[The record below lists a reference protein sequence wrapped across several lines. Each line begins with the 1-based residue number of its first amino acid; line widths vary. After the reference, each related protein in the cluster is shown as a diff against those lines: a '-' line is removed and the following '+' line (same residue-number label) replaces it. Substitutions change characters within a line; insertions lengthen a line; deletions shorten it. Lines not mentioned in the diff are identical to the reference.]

1 MPILK
6 AVMALVLLTPLL
18 GGAQTPSSV
27 ELNKTKPLPSAF
39 VSADINKDGQISR
52 EEAQK
57 AKIPSLSFDAAD
69 KDKNGKLNL
78 SEWTLL
84 KF

>member
-6 AVMALVLLTPLL
+6 VAMVLVLLMPML

-27 ELNKTKPLPSAF
+27 EVNKTKPLPNSF

>member
-6 AVMALVLLTPLL
+6 ALMLSVLFMPLL
-18 GGAQTPSSV
+18 GGAQTPFSV
-27 ELNKTKPLPSAF
+27 EVNKTKPLPSAF
-39 VSADINKDGQISR
+39 AAADINKDGQISR

-57 AKIPSLSFDAAD
+57 ARIPSLSFDAAD
-69 KDKNGKLNL
+69 KDKNGRLNL

>member
-6 AVMALVLLTPLL
+6 VVPVLVLFMPLL

-27 ELNKTKPLPSAF
+27 DLNKSKPLPSAF
-39 VSADINKDGQISR
+39 VAADINKDGQISR

-57 AKIPSLSFDAAD
+57 AKIPNLSFDAAD

>member
-1 MPILK
+1 MSILK
-6 AVMALVLLTPLL
+6 AVMVLALLMPLL
-18 GGAQTPSSV
+18 GGAQAPSSV
-27 ELNKTKPLPSAF
+27 DLNKSKPLPSAF
-39 VSADINKDGQISR
+39 VAADINKDGQISR

-57 AKIPSLSFDAAD
+57 AKISNLNFDAAD

>member
-6 AVMALVLLTPLL
+6 VVMVFLSLMPLL

-39 VSADINKDGQISR
+39 VAADINKDGLISR

-57 AKIPSLSFDAAD
+57 AKIPNLSFDAAD
-69 KDKNGKLNL
+69 KDKNGRLNL

>member
-1 MPILK
+1 MSILK
-6 AVMALVLLTPLL
+6 AVMVLVLLMPVL
-18 GGAQTPSSV
+18 GGAQAPSSV

-39 VSADINKDGQISR
+39 VAADINKDGQISR

-57 AKIPSLSFDAAD
+57 AKIPNLSFDAAD
-69 KDKNGKLNL
+69 KDKNGRLNL

>member
-1 MPILK
+1 MSILK
-6 AVMALVLLTPLL
+6 AVIVLALLMPLL
-18 GGAQTPSSV
+18 GGAQAPSSV
-27 ELNKTKPLPSAF
+27 ELYKTKPLPSAF
-39 VSADINKDGQISR
+39 VAADINKDGQISR

-69 KDKNGKLNL
+69 KDKNGRLNL

>member
-6 AVMALVLLTPLL
+6 AVLVLILFMPLL

-27 ELNKTKPLPSAF
+27 DLNKSKPLPSAF
-39 VSADINKDGQISR
+39 VAADINKDGQISR

-57 AKIPSLSFDAAD
+57 AKIPNLSFDAAD

>member
-6 AVMALVLLTPLL
+6 AVLVLVLFMPLL

-27 ELNKTKPLPSAF
+27 DLNKSKPLPSAF
-39 VSADINKDGQISR
+39 VAADINKDGQISR

-57 AKIPSLSFDAAD
+57 AKISNLSFDAAD

>member
-6 AVMALVLLTPLL
+6 AVLVLVLFIPIL

-27 ELNKTKPLPSAF
+27 DLNKSKPLPSAF
-39 VSADINKDGQISR
+39 VAADINKDGQISR

>member
-6 AVMALVLLTPLL
+6 AVLALVLLTPLL

-27 ELNKTKPLPSAF
+27 DLNKSKPLPSAF
-39 VSADINKDGQISR
+39 VAADINKDGQISR

-57 AKIPSLSFDAAD
+57 AKIPNLSFDAAD

>member
-6 AVMALVLLTPLL
+6 VVPVLVLFMPLL

-27 ELNKTKPLPSAF
+27 DLNKSKPLPSAF
-39 VSADINKDGQISR
+39 VAADLNKDGQISR

-57 AKIPSLSFDAAD
+57 AKIPNLSFDAAD

>member
-6 AVMALVLLTPLL
+6 AVLVLVLFMPML

-27 ELNKTKPLPSAF
+27 ELNKTKSLPSAF
-39 VSADINKDGQISR
+39 VAADINKDGQISR

-57 AKIPSLSFDAAD
+57 AKIPNLSFDAAD

>member
-6 AVMALVLLTPLL
+6 AVMVLVLLMPLL
-18 GGAQTPSSV
+18 GGAQTPSPV

-39 VSADINKDGQISR
+39 VAADINKDGQISR

-57 AKIPSLSFDAAD
+57 AKIPTLSFDAAD
-69 KDKNGKLNL
+69 KDKNGRLNL

>member
-6 AVMALVLLTPLL
+6 VVMVFVSLMPLL

-39 VSADINKDGQISR
+39 VAADINKDGLISR

-57 AKIPSLSFDAAD
+57 AKIPNLSFDAAD
-69 KDKNGKLNL
+69 KDKNGRLNL

>member
-1 MPILK
+1 MPILR
-6 AVMALVLLTPLL
+6 VALVLVLFMPLL

-27 ELNKTKPLPSAF
+27 ELNKSKPLPSAF
-39 VSADINKDGQISR
+39 VAADINKDGQISR

-57 AKIPSLSFDAAD
+57 AKISNLSFDAAD

>member
-6 AVMALVLLTPLL
+6 AVMVFVLFVPLL

-27 ELNKTKPLPSAF
+27 EVNKTRPVPSAF
-39 VSADINKDGQISR
+39 AAADINKDGQISR

-57 AKIPSLSFDAAD
+57 ARIPSLSFDAAD
-69 KDKNGKLNL
+69 KDKNGRLNL

>member
-6 AVMALVLLTPLL
+6 AVLALVLLTPLL

-27 ELNKTKPLPSAF
+27 DLNKSKPLPSAF
-39 VSADINKDGQISR
+39 VAADINKDGQISR

-57 AKIPSLSFDAAD
+57 AKIPNLSFDAAD

-84 KF
+84 

>member
-1 MPILK
+1 MPILR
-6 AVMALVLLTPLL
+6 VVLVLVLFMPVL

-27 ELNKTKPLPSAF
+27 DLNKSKPLPSAF
-39 VSADINKDGQISR
+39 VAADINKDGQISR

-57 AKIPSLSFDAAD
+57 AKISNLSFDAAD
-69 KDKNGKLNL
+69 KDKNGRLNL

>member
-6 AVMALVLLTPLL
+6 AVMVLVLLMPLL

-27 ELNKTKPLPSAF
+27 ELNKTKPPPNSF
-39 VSADINKDGQISR
+39 VSADINKDGQVSR

-57 AKIPSLSFDAAD
+57 AGISNLSFDAAD
-69 KDKNGKLNL
+69 KDKNGRLNL

>member
-6 AVMALVLLTPLL
+6 AVLVLVSFMPLL

-27 ELNKTKPLPSAF
+27 DLNKSKLLPSAF
-39 VSADINKDGQISR
+39 VAADINKDGQISR

>member
-6 AVMALVLLTPLL
+6 AVLVLILFMPLL

-27 ELNKTKPLPSAF
+27 DLNKSKPLPSAF
-39 VSADINKDGQISR
+39 VAADINKDGQISR

>member
-1 MPILK
+1 V
-6 AVMALVLLTPLL
+6 A
-18 GGAQTPSSV
+18 
-27 ELNKTKPLPSAF
+27 
-39 VSADINKDGQISR
+39 ADINKDGQISR

>member
-6 AVMALVLLTPLL
+6 AVIVFVSLMPLL

-39 VSADINKDGQISR
+39 VEADINKDGQISR

-57 AKIPSLSFDAAD
+57 AKIPNLSFDAAD
-69 KDKNGKLNL
+69 KDKNGRLNL

>member
-1 MPILK
+1 MSILK
-6 AVMALVLLTPLL
+6 VVMAMALLMPLL
-18 GGAQTPSSV
+18 VGAQVPSSV

-39 VSADINKDGQISR
+39 VAADINKDGQISR

-57 AKIPSLSFDAAD
+57 AKIPNLSFDAAD

>member
-1 MPILK
+1 MSILK
-6 AVMALVLLTPLL
+6 TVMVLVLLMPLV

-27 ELNKTKPLPSAF
+27 ELNKTKPPPSSF
-39 VSADINKDGQISR
+39 VLADINKDGQISR

-57 AKIPSLSFDAAD
+57 AGIPNLSFEAAD
-69 KDKNGKLNL
+69 KDKNGRLNL
-78 SEWTLL
+78 SEWTVL

>member
-6 AVMALVLLTPLL
+6 VVLVLILFMPLL

-27 ELNKTKPLPSAF
+27 DLNKSKPLPSAF
-39 VSADINKDGQISR
+39 VAADINKDGQISR

-57 AKIPSLSFDAAD
+57 AKIPNLSFDAAD

>member
-6 AVMALVLLTPLL
+6 AVLVLVLFMPML
-18 GGAQTPSSV
+18 GGAQMPSSV
-27 ELNKTKPLPSAF
+27 ELNKTKALPSAF
-39 VSADINKDGQISR
+39 VAADINKDGQISR

-69 KDKNGKLNL
+69 KDKNGRLNL

>member
-1 MPILK
+1 MPILRV
-6 AVMALVLLTPLL
+6 VMVFVSLMPLL

-39 VSADINKDGQISR
+39 VAADINKDGQISR

-69 KDKNGKLNL
+69 KDKNGRLNL

>member
-6 AVMALVLLTPLL
+6 SVLVLVLFMPLL

-27 ELNKTKPLPSAF
+27 DLNKSKPLPSAF
-39 VSADINKDGQISR
+39 VAADINKDGQISR

-57 AKIPSLSFDAAD
+57 AKIPNLSFDAAD

>member
-6 AVMALVLLTPLL
+6 VVPVLVLFMPLL

-27 ELNKTKPLPSAF
+27 DLNKSKPLPSAF
-39 VSADINKDGQISR
+39 VAADLNKDGQISR

-57 AKIPSLSFDAAD
+57 AKISNFNFDAAD

>member
-6 AVMALVLLTPLL
+6 VAMVFVLFMPML

-27 ELNKTKPLPSAF
+27 EVNKTKPLPSAF

-57 AKIPSLSFDAAD
+57 AKIPNLSFDAAD

>member
-1 MPILK
+1 V
-6 AVMALVLLTPLL
+6 A
-18 GGAQTPSSV
+18 
-27 ELNKTKPLPSAF
+27 
-39 VSADINKDGQISR
+39 ADINKDGQISR

-57 AKIPSLSFDAAD
+57 AKISNFNFDAAD

>member
-6 AVMALVLLTPLL
+6 VVMVFFSLMPLL

-39 VSADINKDGQISR
+39 VAADINKDGLISR

-57 AKIPSLSFDAAD
+57 AKIPNLSFDAAD
-69 KDKNGKLNL
+69 KDKNGRLNL

>member
-6 AVMALVLLTPLL
+6 AVLVLVLFMPLL
-18 GGAQTPSSV
+18 GGAQTPSSID
-27 ELNKTKPLPSAF
+27 LNKSKPLPSAF
-39 VSADINKDGQISR
+39 VAADINKDGQISR

-57 AKIPSLSFDAAD
+57 AKIPNLSFDAAD
-69 KDKNGKLNL
+69 KDKNGRLNL

>member
-6 AVMALVLLTPLL
+6 AVLVLVLFMPLL

-27 ELNKTKPLPSAF
+27 DLNKSKPLPSAF
-39 VSADINKDGQISR
+39 VAADINKDGQISR

-57 AKIPSLSFDAAD
+57 AKIPNLSFDAAD
-69 KDKNGKLNL
+69 KDKNGRLNL

>member
-6 AVMALVLLTPLL
+6 AVLVLVLFMPML

-27 ELNKTKPLPSAF
+27 DLNKSKPLPSAF
-39 VSADINKDGQISR
+39 VAADINKDGQISR

>member
-6 AVMALVLLTPLL
+6 VAMVFVLFMPML
-18 GGAQTPSSV
+18 GRAQTPSSV
-27 ELNKTKPLPSAF
+27 EVNKTKPLPSAF

-57 AKIPSLSFDAAD
+57 AKIPNLSFDAAD